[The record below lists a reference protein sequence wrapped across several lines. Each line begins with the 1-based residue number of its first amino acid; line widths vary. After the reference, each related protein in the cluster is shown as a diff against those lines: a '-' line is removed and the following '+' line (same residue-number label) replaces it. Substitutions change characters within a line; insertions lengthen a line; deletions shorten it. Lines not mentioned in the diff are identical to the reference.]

1 MDVYHKVLLKL
12 HEETG
17 GKDSQTVDFRELVRG
32 LGFLGSYPDI
42 FNQMSRSGWI
52 AESRRADVVSITHWG
67 IKEAK
72 KIGLGEGE
80 ISDSAKIVLSETERL
95 QGDLKQF
102 VIMVDEFAADKSKS
116 SFQNV
121 DKIFGQLSD
130 AVGKIKA
137 NVE

>member
-17 GKDSQTVDFRELVRG
+17 GRDSQLIDIKELVKG

-42 FNQMSRSGWI
+42 FKQLSRSGWI
-52 AESRRADVVSITHWG
+52 AESRRPDVVSITHWG

-72 KIGLGEGE
+72 KIGSDSGD
-80 ISDSAKIVLSETERL
+80 ISESAKIVARETERL
-95 QGDLKQF
+95 KGDVKQF
-102 VIMVDEFAADKSKS
+102 AIMLDEFAEDKTKS
-116 SFQNV
+116 SFQNI
-121 DKIFGQLSD
+121 DKIFGQLVD

>member
-1 MDVYHKVLLKL
+1 MDVYQKVLLKL
-12 HEETG
+12 HEATG

-42 FNQMSRSGWI
+42 FKQMSRSGWI

-72 KIGLGEGE
+72 KIGAGEGE
-80 ISDSAKIVLSETERL
+80 LSESAKILLRETERL
-95 QGDLKQF
+95 QSDMKQF
-102 VIMVDEFAADKSKS
+102 LIMVDQFAADKSKS
-116 SFQNV
+116 SFQNL

-130 AVGKIKA
+130 AVSKIKA